1 MDGPAT
7 KSSFRSDESAM
18 VKEESSGPGPSDLQI
33 FKKEEEEEEG
43 AKDSDNL
50 RLMVRTFKLPGPRII
65 HIREEP
71 LEKTIGEWEEESG
84 QSWPP
89 LTKDEAAIERK
100 SENEI
105 ENLNRAMEVRR
116 QNLRTKVAIES
127 GHKNMMKDPK
137 GKLSDD
143 GTYPGKEAYK
153 YAHMLAIK
161 SNSAIPLLDKKQ
173 SDLFMK
179 NRSKIF
185 ATDGAEASTYFNLDS
200 DTLYLRFDTLP
211 VFAHYTAITPLSQE
225 FPITDIQS
233 KHRIRRLAV
242 AFSRGHELYYGRQDG
257 GINARCA
264 DILRHFCNVKELTV
278 IITHFEDQPDDAHGS
293 SDLCFMPPVDVHNG
307 LMEYKRH
314 GLPPVESGPFFGEPL
329 PRVLHPGLFLISPP
343 QLHNIRFAA
352 RETWA
357 IPSSI
362 EYKCMGPRSLKLKL
376 EMAQKNYAAW
386 DREVQLYHAQQIRAA
401 TEIAHGGGNDGTVG
415 VKVEVKV
422 EEDEGPGVEQENGGR
437 AQR

>member
-18 VKEESSGPGPSDLQI
+18 VIEESPGPGPSDLQI

-43 AKDSDNL
+43 AKVSDNL

-65 HIREEP
+65 HIREEA

-84 QSWPP
+84 KSWPP

-100 SENEI
+100 SEKEI
-105 ENLNRAMEVRR
+105 ENLNKAVEARR
-116 QNLRTKVAIES
+116 QMLRTKVGIES

-153 YAHMLAIK
+153 YAPMLGII
-161 SNSAIPLLDKKQ
+161 SNSDIPLLNKKQ

-179 NRSKIF
+179 HRSKIF
-185 ATDGAEASTYFNLDS
+185 ATDGAEASTFFNFDS
-200 DTLYLRFDTLP
+200 DTLYLRFDKLP

-225 FPITDIQS
+225 FPITDTQS

-242 AFSRGHELYYGRQDG
+242 AFSGGHELYYRGQDG
-257 GINARCA
+257 GIHARCA

-278 IITHFEDQPDDAHGS
+278 IIIHFDDDPDDAYGS
-293 SDLCFMPPVDVHNG
+293 SDLCFMPPVDVYSG
-307 LMEYKRH
+307 LVEYERH
-314 GLPPVESGPFFGEPL
+314 GFPPVESGPFFGEPL
-329 PRVLHPGLFLISPP
+329 PRVLHPGFLLIDPL

-352 RETWA
+352 RESWA
-357 IPSSI
+357 IPTTI

-376 EMAQKNYAAW
+376 DMAQKKYAAW
-386 DREVQLYHAQQIRAA
+386 DRKVKFYRAQQLRAA
-401 TEIAHGGGNDGTVG
+401 TEIAHGGGNDGAVG
-415 VKVEVKV
+415 VKVEVKI
-422 EEDEGPGVEQENGGR
+422 EAGEGPGAEQDNGGR